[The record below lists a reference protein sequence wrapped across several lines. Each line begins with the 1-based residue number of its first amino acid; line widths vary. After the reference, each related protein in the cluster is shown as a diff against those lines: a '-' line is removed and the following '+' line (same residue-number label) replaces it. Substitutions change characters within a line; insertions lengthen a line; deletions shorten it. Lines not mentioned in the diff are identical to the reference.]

1 MKISNG
7 YTKKIRW
14 SSAFFSVTIIPHNI
28 DWEVIVMEQNLT
40 KGSIFHNLILFSL
53 PYLLSCFLQSFY
65 GLADLFITGQFNGA
79 DAISAVSIGSQV
91 THMLTLVITG
101 LAMGTTVT
109 LARAI
114 GSGDKRL
121 MKRTIANTVVLFTIF
136 SVITTLVLLLSL
148 ENILTL
154 LSTPAEAFRQAEDYL
169 KICFLGIPFITA
181 YNVISAV
188 FRGMG
193 DSRRPMYFIAAG
205 GVINIVLDVI
215 LIGPLKMGAAGAALA
230 TTISQ
235 ACSVIFA
242 VSALRNINLGIPLH
256 KYDFIP
262 RKTTLWKILQVG
274 MPIALQEGLIQISFL
289 IITAIANQRGV
300 TVSASVGIVEKIIS
314 FLFLVPSAMMS
325 SVSAIAAQNAG
336 AGRHERGRK
345 TLFYALGICL
355 IFGLSVSGICQ
366 LWAES
371 ILRLFSKGEPA
382 VVTMG
387 AQYLRTYVFDCV
399 FSGIQFCFSGYFC
412 AYGKSYIS
420 FLQNVVSVFF
430 IRIPGAYF
438 ATVLFPDTLAPMGLA
453 SPAGSLFSAVLSI
466 LIFIKLRRYMG
477 TPLERKNISKHAS
490 ELQKQAV

>member
-1 MKISNG
+1 
-7 YTKKIRW
+7 
-14 SSAFFSVTIIPHNI
+14 
-28 DWEVIVMEQNLT
+28 MERNLT
-40 KGSIFHNLILFSL
+40 KGSIFKNLILFSL

-79 DAISAVSIGSQV
+79 DSISAVSIGSQV
-91 THMLTLVITG
+91 THMLTFVITG
-101 LAMGTTVT
+101 LSMGTTVT

-121 MKRTIANTVVLFTIF
+121 MKRTIANTVVLFAVF
-136 SVITTLVLLLSL
+136 SVVTTFILLFSL

-193 DSRRPMYFIAAG
+193 DSNRPMYFIAAG
-205 GVINIVLDVI
+205 GIINIILDFI
-215 LIGPLKMGAAGAALA
+215 LIGPFQMGAAGAALA

-235 ACSVIFA
+235 ACSVIL
-242 VSALRNINLGIPLH
+242 ALFSLRKIDLGIPLH
-256 KYDFIP
+256 RYDFLP
-262 RKTTLWKILQVG
+262 RKTTLWQILQVG
-274 MPIALQEGLIQISFL
+274 LPIALQEGLIQISFL
-289 IITAIANQRGV
+289 IFTAIANQRGV
-300 TVSASVGIVEKIIS
+300 VVSASVGIVEKIIS
-314 FLFLVPSAMMS
+314 FLFLDPSAMMS

-336 AGRHERGRK
+336 AGSHERGRK

-355 IFGLSVSGICQ
+355 AFGLTVSGICQ
-366 LWAES
+366 IWAAP
-371 ILRLFSKGEPA
+371 ILGLFSKGEPA
-382 VVTMG
+382 VITMG
-387 AQYLRTYVFDCV
+387 SQYLKTYVFDCV

-412 AYGKSYIS
+412 AYGRSYIS
-420 FLQNVVSVFF
+420 FLQNVISVFL

-466 LIFIKLRRYMG
+466 LIYWKFHRYF
-477 TPLERKNISKHAS
+477 TAPHAKKGLS
-490 ELQKQAV
+490 ETSSRFRKQAV